1 MRWILSLLAMLA
13 MLIGLPGC
21 AWMSTKSAILDAPQV
36 QSLPPLGQKAQR
48 AVDASNA
55 ALAVV
60 YTFVRDGLK
69 AQTLAL
75 KDADTIL
82 ATADK
87 YSDELDKLQ
96 DLIKI
101 GSFDAVATRAAAT
114 QALIKLLHDQAV
126 AAAQKR
132 SEIPL
137 LDESLQLLG
146 A

>member
-1 MRWILSLLAMLA
+1 MKLFIALFSALLLS
-13 MLIGLPGC
+13 GC
-21 AWMSTKSAILDAPQV
+21 AWMSTKSAILEAPQI

-48 AVDASNA
+48 AVDAANA

-60 YTFVRDGLK
+60 YTFVRDSLK

-87 YSDELDKLQ
+87 YSDEMDKAQ
-96 DLIKI
+96 KLIDA
-101 GSFDAVATRAAAT
+101 GGFDAAKAKAEAT
-114 QALIKLLHDQAV
+114 QTLIKLLHDQAM

-132 SEIPL
+132 SAFEQFQP
-137 LDESLQLLG
+137 QLLG

>member
-1 MRWILSLLAMLA
+1 MKLFIALFSALLLS
-13 MLIGLPGC
+13 GC
-21 AWMSTKSAILDAPQV
+21 AWMSTKSAILEAPQI

-48 AVDASNA
+48 AVDAANA
-55 ALAVV
+55 ALTVV
-60 YTFVRDGLK
+60 YTFVRDSLK

-87 YSDELDKLQ
+87 YSDEMDKAQ
-96 DLIKI
+96 KLIDA
-101 GSFDAVATRAAAT
+101 GGFDAAKAKAEAT
-114 QALIKLLHDQAV
+114 QTLIKLLHDQAM

-132 SEIPL
+132 SAFEQFQP
-137 LDESLQLLG
+137 QLLG

>member
-1 MRWILSLLAMLA
+1 MKLFIALFSALLLS
-13 MLIGLPGC
+13 GC
-21 AWMSTKSAILDAPQV
+21 AWMSTKSAILEAPQI

-48 AVDASNA
+48 AVDAANA

-87 YSDELDKLQ
+87 YSDEMDRAQKLI
-96 DLIKI
+96 DA
-101 GSFDAVATRAAAT
+101 GGFDAAKAKAEAT
-114 QALIKLLHDQAV
+114 QTLIKLLHDQAM

-132 SEIPL
+132 SAFEQFQPL
-137 LDESLQLLG
+137 LLG